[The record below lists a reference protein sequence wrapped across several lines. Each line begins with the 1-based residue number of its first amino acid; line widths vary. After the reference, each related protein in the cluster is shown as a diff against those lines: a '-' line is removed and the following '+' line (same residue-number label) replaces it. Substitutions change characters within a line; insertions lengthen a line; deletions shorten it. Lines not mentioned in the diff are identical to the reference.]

1 MLPSLVLFILILSVS
16 VFFFST
22 GAYMLALYWHK
33 LFVPYW
39 PTVMISLFCFVIA
52 TAAGLAAPVVMQ
64 LLIDNVLTDGE
75 MYQLH
80 IICLGIVILYL
91 MRSLFLYTYS
101 YTMGRAGNLMLQA
114 VRQEMYVK
122 IQSMDYSYFLKRP
135 PGEMISLFTN
145 DLLFIQ
151 QAVTVSISDFIV
163 ESLNVIAIMLIMIY
177 FDWQL
182 SLVTFATLP
191 FIVLAISFFNK
202 KVGRL
207 GALMTETMEKVSG
220 LLHHSLLSVVTVQSY
235 NREEY
240 EYQKFSAKIWQAAGE
255 FLKIQRLN
263 AVLVPLIEFLAAIGL
278 TVIIWFGGKAVIEGD
293 LTIGGMF
300 AFLVYIIN
308 IPPPVRKIA
317 QAYTAMKLG
326 IVAWKRIESL
336 YAQKPAVIDG
346 SLEVPAGVQG
356 IVEFEQV
363 SFRYRSDVETLKNIS
378 FTAKP
383 GEFIAIVGPSGAGKS
398 SIANLL
404 LRLFDP
410 TSGRVMVDGVD
421 IRDYQVAQL
430 RRRIGFIQQEP
441 ILFNTSIREN
451 IRYGCPDATAEQVEQ
466 AARMASAHDFIMELP
481 QGYDSPA
488 GEMGGLLSGGQR
500 QRIAIARALILQPAI
515 LLLDEPTAS
524 LDTQSEMSVMESIR
538 QASIGRT
545 TFIITHRL
553 STLQPS
559 DRVIYLSGGNI
570 AAAGTQLDVMQHREF
585 HLQDSLGYTPGC

>member
-1 MLPSLVLFILILSVS
+1 
-16 VFFFST
+16 
-22 GAYMLALYWHK
+22 MLALYWHK

-39 PTVMISLFCFVIA
+39 PIVMISLLCFIIA
-52 TAAGLAAPVVMQ
+52 SAAGLAAPVVMQ
-64 LLIDNVLTDGE
+64 LLIDNVLTAGE
-75 MYQLH
+75 RYQLH
-80 IICLGIVILYL
+80 IISVGIVILYL
-91 MRSLFLYTYS
+91 LKGLFLYAYS
-101 YTMGRAGNLMLQA
+101 YTMGRVGNQMLQA
-114 VRQEMYVK
+114 VRQEMYAK

-263 AVLVPLIEFLAAIGL
+263 AMLVPLIEFLAAIGL
-278 TVIIWFGGKAVIEGD
+278 TVIIWFGGRAVIEGD

-326 IVAWKRIESL
+326 LVAWKRIETL
-336 YAQKPAVIDG
+336 YAQQPAVIDG
-346 SLEVPAGVQG
+346 SLEVPAGVKG

-363 SFRYRSDVETLKNIS
+363 SFRYRSDVEILNHIS

-410 TSGRVMVDGVD
+410 TTGRIMVDGVN
-421 IRDYQVAQL
+421 IRDYRVSQL

-441 ILFNTSIREN
+441 ILFNASIREN

-570 AAAGTQLDVMQHREF
+570 AVSGTQLDIMQHREI
-585 HLQDSLGYTPGC
+585 HLHDSALVNKPSC